1 MIRTCHK
8 YVWILIAHPKLT
20 GLRFLEGYLLY
31 KYESGIWS
39 IVDLTNL
46 NDVKGQPM
54 IRTWYKIDKIQ
65 VHNGAKQFPN
75 KN

>member
-1 MIRTCHK
+1 MDPTNRDIS
-8 YVWILIAHPKLT
+8 
-20 GLRFLEGYLLY
+20 GLHC
-31 KYESGIWS
+31 

-65 VHNGAKQFPN
+65 VHARANNSP
-75 KN
+75 